1 MTDPRIEGSL
11 GDLNFR
17 APARSMSRRIDPPSH
32 FWLGV
37 AIFIAVAL
45 AYPFYSYHVQSQL
58 MAREIASALTD
69 ASTQMDG
76 MVRQAQRDS
85 REIAM
90 QAAARAAA
98 QSAARRQG
106 DVDLAGTT
114 MVGGTRIVIVRL
126 GQASL
131 NEARASICRQ
141 AAASF
146 NQQLAGERLRVQRHR
161 GSRPA
166 VDIGTV
172 TCS

>member
-76 MVRQAQRDS
+76 MGRQAQRDS

-90 QAAARAAA
+90 QAAHAAA
-98 QSAARRQG
+98 QSAATRQG
-106 DVDLAGTT
+106 DVEVAGTT

-131 NEARASICRQ
+131 NEARANICRQ

-146 NQQLAGERLRVQRHR
+146 DQPLAGERLRVQRHR

-172 TCS
+172 TCN